1 VLLGLSLLILLALAG
16 GVAFRWWD
24 QRPDRYW
31 SA

>member
-16 GVAFRWWD
+16 SAAFRWWD